1 MNILISLFE
10 YSHYKRKRMEVIM
23 NFRADVIKIRD
34 FFVNKKYE
42 IPRYQREYSW
52 TSTQLNDFYSDI
64 VSNIKLDTDGNY
76 KTSEYFFG
84 TVILVGD
91 MSKYDKSIE
100 IIDGQQ
106 RITTI
111 TIFLSVLSNILY
123 KYDSNLSNYVWKY
136 LITNDANGDPYTVL
150 ENHTASPYF
159 QNRVQKRDIGIN
171 NNEKDDNIIVDN
183 KEIDLLEKNLSSEA
197 QLIKKAYDFFKEK
210 LEADKLYNN
219 DFGCSNLD
227 KVEKLKLIRDQL
239 LDSSFIY
246 IISENID
253 DVNAI
258 FENINSKGLHLSA
271 LDLIKNEIFSGEK
284 TNVPVDDAKQIWSEI
299 KENLRNN
306 GEYISIQKFYRYFWM
321 SRYKNCGEKTLYK
334 DFKQTIPKEEYMNFL
349 KDLRNASNL
358 YSQIIN
364 PRDDYFRSSKTGN
377 NVSKDDLAYFTRS
390 LKNLQNTLGIEQVQ
404 VLLLSLVCKYEDGLL
419 SFKNM
424 RSVVKLLENYHFV
437 YNGILTERT
446 NKLVGIYGKAA
457 RDIYKSK
464 DKIKISKTIDELK
477 KNLIESLPK
486 DKEKF
491 KNKLSNLSYTS
502 RINNLSKNKE
512 KKNVLAKYVVYKLEE
527 ILSGS
532 EKVYCDNEITIEH
545 IIPASSNTKDKNE
558 LNIGNLIVLEKK
570 LNEECGNKTIEEKI
584 DIYKKSQCFSVKKF
598 LSQYGNGSS
607 FSIENRAED
616 IADDIYD
623 NIISKQN

>member
-1 MNILISLFE
+1 MNIDS
-10 YSHYKRKRMEVIM
+10 KRKRIGKIM

-34 FFVNKKYE
+34 FFVNKKYK

-64 VSNIKLDTDGNY
+64 VSNIKLDTDGSY

-91 MSKYDKSIE
+91 MSKYDKRIK

-123 KYDSNLSNYVWKY
+123 RYDSDISDNIWRYV
-136 LITNDANGDPYTVL
+136 IANDANKVSYTVL
-150 ENHTASPYF
+150 KNRTAYPYF
-159 QNRVQKRDIGIN
+159 QKRVQKRDIDIN
-171 NNEKDDNIIVDN
+171 NKEKNDNIVGDN
-183 KEIDLLEKNLSSEA
+183 ESIDSSEENLSSEA
-197 QLIKKAYDFFKEK
+197 QLIKKAYDFFKKK
-210 LEADKLYNN
+210 LDANKLYNN
-219 DFGCSNLD
+219 DFGCSTLD

-239 LDSSFIY
+239 LNSSFIY

-284 TNVPVDDAKQIWSEI
+284 TNVPMDDAKQIWSNI

-334 DFKQTIPKEEYMNFL
+334 DFKKTIPKAEYMNFL
-349 KDLRNASNL
+349 KDLEYASNL

-364 PRDDYFRSSKTGN
+364 PSDDYFRSSKTGN

-404 VLLLSLVCKYEDGLL
+404 VLLLSLVYKYKEGLL
-419 SFKNM
+419 TFKNM
-424 RSVVKLLENYHFV
+424 RSVVKLLENYHFI

-457 RDIYKSK
+457 RDIYKSQ
-464 DKIKISKTIDELK
+464 DKIKISNTLDELK

-545 IIPASSNTKDKNE
+545 IIPASIKCEGDCE
-558 LNIGNLIVLEKK
+558 LNIGNLIVIEKK
-570 LNEECGNKTIEEKI
+570 LNEECGNKSIEDKLA
-584 DIYKKSQCFSVKKF
+584 IYKKSQCSSVKEF
-598 LSQYGNGSS
+598 LSKCNSESDFKIQDRAKEIAEIIYEAI
-607 FSIENRAED
+607 IE
-616 IADDIYD
+616 
-623 NIISKQN
+623 KLK

>member
-1 MNILISLFE
+1 MNIDA
-10 YSHYKRKRMEVIM
+10 KRKRIGKIM
-23 NFRADVIKIRD
+23 NFSAKVIKVGD
-34 FFVNKKYE
+34 FFANKKYK

-91 MSKYDKSIE
+91 MSKCDKRIK

-123 KYDSNLSNYVWKY
+123 RYDSDISDNIWRYVIAKE
-136 LITNDANGDPYTVL
+136 ANSVSHTVL
-150 ENHTASPYF
+150 KNRTAYPYF
-159 QNRVQKRDIGIN
+159 QNRVQKRDIDIN
-171 NNEKDDNIIVDN
+171 NKEKNDNIVVYN
-183 KEIDLLEKNLSSEA
+183 ESIDSSEENLSSEA
-197 QLIKKAYDFFKEK
+197 QLIKKAYDFFKKK

-219 DFGCSNLD
+219 DFGRSTLD

-239 LDSSFIY
+239 LNSSFIY

-284 TNVPVDDAKQIWSEI
+284 TNVPMDDAKKIWSDI

-334 DFKQTIPKEEYMNFL
+334 DFKKTIPKAEYMNFL
-349 KDLRNASNL
+349 KDLEYASNL

-364 PRDDYFRSSKTGN
+364 PSDDYFRSSKTGN

-404 VLLLSLVCKYEDGLL
+404 VLLLSLVYKYKNGLL

-457 RDIYKSK
+457 RDIYKSQ

-527 ILSGS
+527 ILSES